1 LTSAPKKY
9 LQNAEKRKPLVESQR
24 LLAAVAHKGPL
35 LRNAAAMVGGAV
47 TEPNMKES
55 PIVKVAFDEVKGLVP
70 FSETQG
76 H

>member
-1 LTSAPKKY
+1 
-9 LQNAEKRKPLVESQR
+9 
-24 LLAAVAHKGPL
+24 LAAVSHKGPL
-35 LRNAAAMVGGAV
+35 LSNAATMVGGAV

-55 PIVKVAFDEVKGLVP
+55 PIVKVEFDEVKGLFP